1 MLERLFGNSRLRVYI
16 VSLALCGLL
25 LNASAWAADSNPA
38 DQSELASVDAQL
50 AKSPHDVDLQVK
62 RAEALGRLGRY
73 EEEVQ
78 QANALLKQNPSFRNG
93 YLLQEHAFLRQKKYQ
108 QALVALNT
116 AFLHGAPDGDELV
129 AKASLLILTKNIHDA
144 LLCCNKALA
153 LEPNNAKAYSC
164 RADCYY
170 QLYGASKKCLDDL
183 EKSAAIDPSRE
194 KVQQLIKVIKG
205 QVSSPQKFNQ

>member
-1 MLERLFGNSRLRVYI
+1 VLERLFGNSRLRVYI

-108 QALVALNT
+108 QALSALDNS
-116 AFLHGAPDGDELV
+116 FLYGAPTSTELV
-129 AKASLLILTKNIHDA
+129 VKANLLIENKQVDQA
-144 LLCCNKALA
+144 LILINKVISADPA
-153 LEPNNAKAYSC
+153 NAKAYIC

-170 QLYGASKKCLDDL
+170 HLYGACQKCLDDL
-183 EKSAAIDPSRE
+183 EKSLSLDPTPV
-194 KVQQLIKVIKG
+194 KAHQLIKEIRR
-205 QVSSPQKFNQ
+205 QLSTSPKATQ